1 MASSKAKESAVQ
13 KWIDSATGLP
23 NFSRHT
29 TANLET
35 RTIAGAEL
43 YYEGFYGSIVAAAK
57 ALGVPYKRL
66 YYRVNG
72 HHSTA
77 ENGGNRTLLDPSDE
91 EEVFCWAHRRI
102 TQGHH
107 IQGRALQQHA
117 NAILKAKGVGATAS
131 RAWAKRFIQRHRELF
146 HRRRAAAR
154 DIKRKAMQD
163 RIHNTW
169 NFDETGF
176 MVGYLH
182 KGTFIWTFREID
194 TPILSDAH
202 ETVSVTAIE
211 AISAAGSCIPSFVIL
226 PGVQIPARWVSNS
239 LDDDTIISTSQ
250 KGYINDVIAIEWI
263 RHFEKHT
270 RPVDPLQKRLLL
282 MDSCDNH
289 YTEEMVH
296 FCFDHNIKVFP
307 MPPHL
312 THQLQPLDVGVFR
325 SYKHWHQQVLHRE
338 IADGA
343 YYFNKSD
350 FLYHLQEV
358 RTRTFKKHTILSSWQ
373 KCGLF
378 PFNPEIVLSQLQ
390 DTLSSLTE
398 EVAIKDLPGS
408 IESEPQGGPQAAR
421 PSTPSPHTPPSIQRF
436 NWNNVSTPRLNLSTI
451 QRYHAYVQLRL
462 ATSVDF
468 DSSVTYVYEK
478 ARKADKTLALNGIT
492 ATAEMT
498 KIKEKQAKRSSLQQQ
513 TTISPETNTIDK
525 RQEEEAQRVRNKE
538 VRDEAGYIRRWL
550 RKVRFNVRISITEA
564 RIRDIRGLWA
574 KGDKRAHLNCN
585 EWMCASYRILRE
597 LHNRGV
603 GQSKAIMWPEY
614 YDREIVKEAAE
625 LVVMEANKRA
635 ICRQT
640 LSLEADGIEMR

>member
-1 MASSKAKESAVQ
+1 
-13 KWIDSATGLP
+13 
-23 NFSRHT
+23 
-29 TANLET
+29 
-35 RTIAGAEL
+35 
-43 YYEGFYGSIVAAAK
+43 
-57 ALGVPYKRL
+57 
-66 YYRVNG
+66 
-72 HHSTA
+72 
-77 ENGGNRTLLDPSDE
+77 
-91 EEVFCWAHRRI
+91 
-102 TQGHH
+102 
-107 IQGRALQQHA
+107 
-117 NAILKAKGVGATAS
+117 
-131 RAWAKRFIQRHRELF
+131 
-146 HRRRAAAR
+146 
-154 DIKRKAMQD
+154 
-163 RIHNTW
+163 
-169 NFDETGF
+169 
-176 MVGYLH
+176 
-182 KGTFIWTFREID
+182 
-194 TPILSDAH
+194 
-202 ETVSVTAIE
+202 
-211 AISAAGSCIPSFVIL
+211 
-226 PGVQIPARWVSNS
+226 
-239 LDDDTIISTSQ
+239 
-250 KGYINDVIAIEWI
+250 
-263 RHFEKHT
+263 
-270 RPVDPLQKRLLL
+270 
-282 MDSCDNH
+282 
-289 YTEEMVH
+289 MVH

-343 YYFNKSD
+343 YDFNKSD
-350 FLYHLQEV
+350 FLYHLQE
-358 RTRTFKKHTILSSWQ
+358 
-373 KCGLF
+373 
-378 PFNPEIVLSQLQ
+378 LQ

-436 NWNNVSTPRLNLSTI
+436 NWNNVSTPRLNLFTI
-451 QRYHAYVQLRL
+451 QRYHAYVQLQGAESRQN
-462 ATSVDF
+462 
-468 DSSVTYVYEK
+468 
-478 ARKADKTLALNGIT
+478 LALNGIT

-498 KIKEKQAKRSSLQQQ
+498 KIKRNKPSAPVSSNRQLLQAA
-513 TTISPETNTIDK
+513 
-525 RQEEEAQRVRNKE
+525 QEEEAQRVRNKE
-538 VRDEAGYIRRWL
+538 VCDEAGYIRRWL

>member
-1 MASSKAKESAVQ
+1 
-13 KWIDSATGLP
+13 
-23 NFSRHT
+23 
-29 TANLET
+29 
-35 RTIAGAEL
+35 
-43 YYEGFYGSIVAAAK
+43 
-57 ALGVPYKRL
+57 
-66 YYRVNG
+66 
-72 HHSTA
+72 
-77 ENGGNRTLLDPSDE
+77 
-91 EEVFCWAHRRI
+91 
-102 TQGHH
+102 
-107 IQGRALQQHA
+107 
-117 NAILKAKGVGATAS
+117 
-131 RAWAKRFIQRHRELF
+131 
-146 HRRRAAAR
+146 
-154 DIKRKAMQD
+154 
-163 RIHNTW
+163 
-169 NFDETGF
+169 
-176 MVGYLH
+176 
-182 KGTFIWTFREID
+182 
-194 TPILSDAH
+194 
-202 ETVSVTAIE
+202 
-211 AISAAGSCIPSFVIL
+211 
-226 PGVQIPARWVSNS
+226 
-239 LDDDTIISTSQ
+239 
-250 KGYINDVIAIEWI
+250 
-263 RHFEKHT
+263 
-270 RPVDPLQKRLLL
+270 
-282 MDSCDNH
+282 
-289 YTEEMVH
+289 MVH

-343 YYFNKSD
+343 YDFNKSD
-350 FLYHLQEV
+350 FLYHLQE
-358 RTRTFKKHTILSSWQ
+358 
-373 KCGLF
+373 
-378 PFNPEIVLSQLQ
+378 LQ

-462 ATSVDF
+462 ATSVD
-468 DSSVTYVYEK
+468 SHMPLTPSVTYVYEK

-513 TTISPETNTIDK
+513 TTIVARYGPLSVGDAKFESPETNTIDK
-525 RQEEEAQRVRNKE
+525 RHKKRHRES
-538 VRDEAGYIRRWL
+538 GIR
-550 RKVRFNVRISITEA
+550 RISITEA

>member
-1 MASSKAKESAVQ
+1 
-13 KWIDSATGLP
+13 
-23 NFSRHT
+23 
-29 TANLET
+29 
-35 RTIAGAEL
+35 
-43 YYEGFYGSIVAAAK
+43 
-57 ALGVPYKRL
+57 
-66 YYRVNG
+66 
-72 HHSTA
+72 
-77 ENGGNRTLLDPSDE
+77 
-91 EEVFCWAHRRI
+91 
-102 TQGHH
+102 
-107 IQGRALQQHA
+107 
-117 NAILKAKGVGATAS
+117 
-131 RAWAKRFIQRHRELF
+131 
-146 HRRRAAAR
+146 
-154 DIKRKAMQD
+154 
-163 RIHNTW
+163 
-169 NFDETGF
+169 
-176 MVGYLH
+176 
-182 KGTFIWTFREID
+182 
-194 TPILSDAH
+194 
-202 ETVSVTAIE
+202 
-211 AISAAGSCIPSFVIL
+211 
-226 PGVQIPARWVSNS
+226 
-239 LDDDTIISTSQ
+239 
-250 KGYINDVIAIEWI
+250 
-263 RHFEKHT
+263 
-270 RPVDPLQKRLLL
+270 
-282 MDSCDNH
+282 
-289 YTEEMVH
+289 MVH

-343 YYFNKSD
+343 YDFNKSD

-378 PFNPEIVLSQLQ
+378 PFSPEIVLSQLQ

-462 ATSVDF
+462 ATSVD
-468 DSSVTYVYEK
+468 SHMPLTPSVTYVYEK

-513 TTISPETNTIDK
+513 TTIVARYGPLSVGDARIRVARDEYN
-525 RQEEEAQRVRNKE
+525 RQAAQEEEAQRVRNKE

>member
-1 MASSKAKESAVQ
+1 
-13 KWIDSATGLP
+13 
-23 NFSRHT
+23 
-29 TANLET
+29 
-35 RTIAGAEL
+35 
-43 YYEGFYGSIVAAAK
+43 
-57 ALGVPYKRL
+57 
-66 YYRVNG
+66 
-72 HHSTA
+72 
-77 ENGGNRTLLDPSDE
+77 
-91 EEVFCWAHRRI
+91 
-102 TQGHH
+102 
-107 IQGRALQQHA
+107 
-117 NAILKAKGVGATAS
+117 
-131 RAWAKRFIQRHRELF
+131 
-146 HRRRAAAR
+146 
-154 DIKRKAMQD
+154 
-163 RIHNTW
+163 
-169 NFDETGF
+169 
-176 MVGYLH
+176 
-182 KGTFIWTFREID
+182 
-194 TPILSDAH
+194 
-202 ETVSVTAIE
+202 
-211 AISAAGSCIPSFVIL
+211 
-226 PGVQIPARWVSNS
+226 
-239 LDDDTIISTSQ
+239 
-250 KGYINDVIAIEWI
+250 
-263 RHFEKHT
+263 
-270 RPVDPLQKRLLL
+270 

-343 YYFNKSD
+343 YDFNNFK
-350 FLYHLQEV
+350 
-358 RTRTFKKHTILSSWQ
+358 TR
-373 KCGLF
+373 
-378 PFNPEIVLSQLQ
+378 
-390 DTLSSLTE
+390 SSLTE

-462 ATSVDF
+462 ATSVD
-468 DSSVTYVYEK
+468 SHMPLTPSVTYVYEK

-513 TTISPETNTIDK
+513 TTIVARYGPLSV
-525 RQEEEAQRVRNKE
+525 EEEAQRVRNKE

-564 RIRDIRGLWA
+564 KIRDIRGLWA

-640 LSLEADGIEMR
+640 FSLEADGIEMR

>member
-43 YYEGFYGSIVAAAK
+43 YYEGFYGSIVARRR
-57 ALGVPYKRL
+57 RL
-66 YYRVNG
+66 AYPTSASIIESMG
-72 HHSTA
+72 
-77 ENGGNRTLLDPSDE
+77 
-91 EEVFCWAHRRI
+91 I
-102 TQGHH
+102 TQ
-107 IQGRALQQHA
+107 RPRM
-117 NAILKAKGVGATAS
+117 GATVPCLIPRMKRRYFAGHIAAS
-131 RAWAKRFIQRHRELF
+131 HRGTTSRVVRSNNTPTPFSRQRAWELQHREPGPSALYSGIENSSTVEEQQRETSNGRLCKIASTLRLF
-146 HRRRAAAR
+146 RGWSQTIEK
-154 DIKRKAMQD
+154 DEILPK
-163 RIHNTW
+163 NTW

-202 ETVSVTAIE
+202 DTVSVTAIE

-250 KGYINDVIAIEWI
+250 KGYINDLI
-263 RHFEKHT
+263 HF
-270 RPVDPLQKRLLL
+270 RSGFYL
-282 MDSCDNH
+282 DSCDNH

-343 YYFNKSD
+343 YDFNKSD

-421 PSTPSPHTPPSIQRF
+421 PSTPSPPPPSIQRF
-436 NWNNVSTPRLNLSTI
+436 NWNNVSTPRLNLFTI
-451 QRYHAYVQLRL
+451 QRYHAY
-462 ATSVDF
+462 
-468 DSSVTYVYEK
+468 K

-513 TTISPETNTIDK
+513 TTIVARYGPLSVGDARIRVARDEYN
-525 RQEEEAQRVRNKE
+525 RQAAQEEEAQRVRNKE

-564 RIRDIRGLWA
+564 REDSRYQ
-574 KGDKRAHLNCN
+574 
-585 EWMCASYRILRE
+585 SYRILRE

>member
-1 MASSKAKESAVQ
+1 
-13 KWIDSATGLP
+13 
-23 NFSRHT
+23 
-29 TANLET
+29 
-35 RTIAGAEL
+35 
-43 YYEGFYGSIVAAAK
+43 
-57 ALGVPYKRL
+57 
-66 YYRVNG
+66 
-72 HHSTA
+72 
-77 ENGGNRTLLDPSDE
+77 
-91 EEVFCWAHRRI
+91 
-102 TQGHH
+102 
-107 IQGRALQQHA
+107 
-117 NAILKAKGVGATAS
+117 
-131 RAWAKRFIQRHRELF
+131 
-146 HRRRAAAR
+146 
-154 DIKRKAMQD
+154 
-163 RIHNTW
+163 
-169 NFDETGF
+169 
-176 MVGYLH
+176 
-182 KGTFIWTFREID
+182 
-194 TPILSDAH
+194 
-202 ETVSVTAIE
+202 
-211 AISAAGSCIPSFVIL
+211 
-226 PGVQIPARWVSNS
+226 
-239 LDDDTIISTSQ
+239 
-250 KGYINDVIAIEWI
+250 
-263 RHFEKHT
+263 
-270 RPVDPLQKRLLL
+270 
-282 MDSCDNH
+282 
-289 YTEEMVH
+289 MVH

-343 YYFNKSD
+343 YDFNKSD
-350 FLYHLQEV
+350 FLYHLQE
-358 RTRTFKKHTILSSWQ
+358 
-373 KCGLF
+373 
-378 PFNPEIVLSQLQ
+378 LQ

-451 QRYHAYVQLRL
+451 QRIRV
-462 ATSVDF
+462 
-468 DSSVTYVYEK
+468 
-478 ARKADKTLALNGIT
+478 ARDEYNR
-492 ATAEMT
+492 
-498 KIKEKQAKRSSLQQQ
+498 QAA
-513 TTISPETNTIDK
+513 
-525 RQEEEAQRVRNKE
+525 QEEEAQRVRNKE

>member
-1 MASSKAKESAVQ
+1 MDRFCYRLTQLFAPYNRKPRDANYCRSRALLR
-13 KWIDSATGLP
+13 GLLRL
-23 NFSRHT
+23 NCGRG
-29 TANLET
+29 E
-35 RTIAGAEL
+35 
-43 YYEGFYGSIVAAAK
+43 

-77 ENGGNRTLLDPSDE
+77 ENGATVPCLIPRMK
-91 EEVFCWAHRRI
+91 RRYFAG
-102 TQGHH
+102 TSPHHTGHH

-163 RIHNTW
+163 RIHVEAFFRGWSQTIEKDEILPKNTW

-202 ETVSVTAIE
+202 DTVSVTAIE

-226 PGVQIPARWVSNS
+226 PGVQIPARWVTNS

-263 RHFEKHT
+263 KHFEKHT

-343 YYFNKSD
+343 YDFNKSD
-350 FLYHLQEV
+350 FLYHLQE
-358 RTRTFKKHTILSSWQ
+358 
-373 KCGLF
+373 
-378 PFNPEIVLSQLQ
+378 LQ

-421 PSTPSPHTPPSIQRF
+421 PSTPSPHTPPRF
-436 NWNNVSTPRLNLSTI
+436 NDSTGTMFQRRDSTSLRFREGAESRQNPRS
-451 QRYHAYVQLRL
+451 QRHHR
-462 ATSVDF
+462 
-468 DSSVTYVYEK
+468 
-478 ARKADKTLALNGIT
+478 NGRDD
-492 ATAEMT
+492 ED
-498 KIKEKQAKRSSLQQQ
+498 KEKQAKRSSLQQQ
-513 TTISPETNTIDK
+513 TTIVARYGPLSDGDARIRVARDEYN
-525 RQEEEAQRVRNKE
+525 RQAAQEEEAQRVRNKE

-564 RIRDIRGLWA
+564 KIRDIRGLWA

>member
-202 ETVSVTAIE
+202 ETVSSQCLPILH
-211 AISAAGSCIPSFVIL
+211 ISF
-226 PGVQIPARWVSNS
+226 N
-239 LDDDTIISTSQ
+239 
-250 KGYINDVIAIEWI
+250 
-263 RHFEKHT
+263 
-270 RPVDPLQKRLLL
+270 LL
-282 MDSCDNH
+282 MSAFLGHTN
-289 YTEEMVH
+289 TG
-296 FCFDHNIKVFP
+296 I
-307 MPPHL
+307 
-312 THQLQPLDVGVFR
+312 
-325 SYKHWHQQVLHRE
+325 
-338 IADGA
+338 
-343 YYFNKSD
+343 NK
-350 FLYHLQEV
+350 FY
-358 RTRTFKKHTILSSWQ
+358 I
-373 KCGLF
+373 
-378 PFNPEIVLSQLQ
+378 LQ

>member
-77 ENGGNRTLLDPSDE
+77 ENGGNR
-91 EEVFCWAHRRI
+91 
-102 TQGHH
+102 HH

-163 RIHNTW
+163 RIHVEAFFRGWSQTIEKDEILPKNTW

-202 ETVSVTAIE
+202 DTVSVTAIE

-226 PGVQIPARWVSNS
+226 PGVQIPARWVTNS

-263 RHFEKHT
+263 KHFEKHT

-282 MDSCDNH
+282 WIAVIITIQKRWFTSASI
-289 YTEEMVH
+289 TT
-296 FCFDHNIKVFP
+296 
-307 MPPHL
+307 L
-312 THQLQPLDVGVFR
+312 R
-325 SYKHWHQQVLHRE
+325 SSQCLPILH
-338 IADGA
+338 IS
-343 YYFNKSD
+343 FNLLMSA
-350 FLYHLQEV
+350 FLG
-358 RTRTFKKHTILSSWQ
+358 HTNTGIN
-373 KCGLF
+373 KF
-378 PFNPEIVLSQLQ
+378 YILQ

-421 PSTPSPHTPPSIQRF
+421 PSTPSPHTPPRF
-436 NWNNVSTPRLNLSTI
+436 NDSTGTMFQRRDSTS
-451 QRYHAYVQLRL
+451 LRFRGI
-462 ATSVDF
+462 TP
-468 DSSVTYVYEK
+468 TYSFK

-513 TTISPETNTIDK
+513 TTIVARYGPLSDGDARIRVARDEYN
-525 RQEEEAQRVRNKE
+525 RQAAQEEEAQRVRNKE

-564 RIRDIRGLWA
+564 KIRDIRGLWA

-640 LSLEADGIEMR
+640 LS

>member
-1 MASSKAKESAVQ
+1 MAIIQNPFHDGVITLHFIVTVCCP

-77 ENGGNRTLLDPSDE
+77 ENGGNRALLDSSDE
-91 EEVFCWAHRRI
+91 EEVFCGAHRRI

-117 NAILKAKGVGATAS
+117 NAILKAKGVEL
-131 RAWAKRFIQRHRELF
+131 QHREPGPSALYSGIENSSTVEEQQ
-146 HRRRAAAR
+146 R
-154 DIKRKAMQD
+154 
-163 RIHNTW
+163 
-169 NFDETGF
+169 ET
-176 MVGYLH
+176 
-182 KGTFIWTFREID
+182 
-194 TPILSDAH
+194 
-202 ETVSVTAIE
+202 
-211 AISAAGSCIPSFVIL
+211 
-226 PGVQIPARWVSNS
+226 SNGRLCKIAS
-239 LDDDTIISTSQ
+239 TLDDDTIISTSQ

-263 RHFEKHT
+263 KHFEKHT

-343 YYFNKSD
+343 YDFNKSD
-350 FLYHLQEV
+350 FLYHLQE
-358 RTRTFKKHTILSSWQ
+358 
-373 KCGLF
+373 
-378 PFNPEIVLSQLQ
+378 LQ

-421 PSTPSPHTPPSIQRF
+421 PSTPSPHTPPRF
-436 NWNNVSTPRLNLSTI
+436 NDSTGTMFQRRDSTS
-451 QRYHAYVQLRL
+451 LRFREG
-462 ATSVDF
+462 AES
-468 DSSVTYVYEK
+468 
-478 ARKADKTLALNGIT
+478 RQNLALNGIT

-513 TTISPETNTIDK
+513 TTIVARYGPLSDGDARIRVARDEYN
-525 RQEEEAQRVRNKE
+525 RQAAQEEEAQRVRNKE

-564 RIRDIRGLWA
+564 KIRDIRGLWA

>member
-23 NFSRHT
+23 SFSRHT

-77 ENGGNRTLLDPSDE
+77 ENGGNRALLDPSDE

-202 ETVSVTAIE
+202 DTVPI
-211 AISAAGSCIPSFVIL
+211 FY
-226 PGVQIPARWVSNS
+226 
-239 LDDDTIISTSQ
+239 IISKSFKTRSRRSQ
-250 KGYINDVIAIEWI
+250 KKWPLRTCRARSKASLRAGLRQQDHQHH
-263 RHFEKHT
+263 RHT
-270 RPVDPLQKRLLL
+270 RRL
-282 MDSCDNH
+282 D
-289 YTEEMVH
+289 
-296 FCFDHNIKVFP
+296 
-307 MPPHL
+307 
-312 THQLQPLDVGVFR
+312 
-325 SYKHWHQQVLHRE
+325 
-338 IADGA
+338 
-343 YYFNKSD
+343 
-350 FLYHLQEV
+350 
-358 RTRTFKKHTILSSWQ
+358 
-373 KCGLF
+373 
-378 PFNPEIVLSQLQ
+378 
-390 DTLSSLTE
+390 
-398 EVAIKDLPGS
+398 
-408 IESEPQGGPQAAR
+408 
-421 PSTPSPHTPPSIQRF
+421 
-436 NWNNVSTPRLNLSTI
+436 STI
-451 QRYHAYVQLRL
+451 QLEQCFNAETQPLY
-462 ATSVDF
+462 
-468 DSSVTYVYEK
+468 DSEK

-525 RQEEEAQRVRNKE
+525 RHKKRRHRES
-538 VRDEAGYIRRWL
+538 GIR
-550 RKVRFNVRISITEA
+550 RISITEA
-564 RIRDIRGLWA
+564 KIRDIRGLWA

-614 YDREIVKEAAE
+614 YDREIVKEAVE

-640 LSLEADGIEMR
+640 LPLEADGIEMR

>member
-1 MASSKAKESAVQ
+1 
-13 KWIDSATGLP
+13 
-23 NFSRHT
+23 
-29 TANLET
+29 
-35 RTIAGAEL
+35 
-43 YYEGFYGSIVAAAK
+43 
-57 ALGVPYKRL
+57 
-66 YYRVNG
+66 
-72 HHSTA
+72 
-77 ENGGNRTLLDPSDE
+77 
-91 EEVFCWAHRRI
+91 
-102 TQGHH
+102 
-107 IQGRALQQHA
+107 
-117 NAILKAKGVGATAS
+117 
-131 RAWAKRFIQRHRELF
+131 
-146 HRRRAAAR
+146 
-154 DIKRKAMQD
+154 
-163 RIHNTW
+163 
-169 NFDETGF
+169 
-176 MVGYLH
+176 
-182 KGTFIWTFREID
+182 
-194 TPILSDAH
+194 
-202 ETVSVTAIE
+202 
-211 AISAAGSCIPSFVIL
+211 
-226 PGVQIPARWVSNS
+226 
-239 LDDDTIISTSQ
+239 
-250 KGYINDVIAIEWI
+250 
-263 RHFEKHT
+263 
-270 RPVDPLQKRLLL
+270 
-282 MDSCDNH
+282 
-289 YTEEMVH
+289 MVH

-343 YYFNKSD
+343 YDFNKSD
-350 FLYHLQEV
+350 FLYHLQE
-358 RTRTFKKHTILSSWQ
+358 
-373 KCGLF
+373 
-378 PFNPEIVLSQLQ
+378 LQ

-451 QRYHAYVQLRL
+451 QRYHAYVQLQGAESRQN
-462 ATSVDF
+462 
-468 DSSVTYVYEK
+468 
-478 ARKADKTLALNGIT
+478 LALNGIT

>member
-35 RTIAGAEL
+35 RTTGIAGAEL

-77 ENGGNRTLLDPSDE
+77 ENGGNR
-91 EEVFCWAHRRI
+91 
-102 TQGHH
+102 HH

-163 RIHNTW
+163 RIHVEVFFRGWSQTIEKDEILPKNTW

-202 ETVSVTAIE
+202 DTVSVTAIE

-226 PGVQIPARWVSNS
+226 LGNS

-263 RHFEKHT
+263 KHFEKHT

-343 YYFNKSD
+343 YDFNKSD

-421 PSTPSPHTPPSIQRF
+421 PSTPSPHAA
-436 NWNNVSTPRLNLSTI
+436 LDSTI
-451 QRYHAYVQLRL
+451 QLEQCFNAETQPLYDSEVSRL
-462 ATSVDF
+462 QGAES
-468 DSSVTYVYEK
+468 
-478 ARKADKTLALNGIT
+478 RQNLALNGIT

-513 TTISPETNTIDK
+513 TTIVARYGPLSVGDARIRVARDEYN
-525 RQEEEAQRVRNKE
+525 RQAAQEEEAQRVRNKE